1 MHEYIQKQCQFMGLR
16 EKLVSRQQPTA
27 EELTGVN
34 MAKFLS
40 DIENVAPIKSPY
52 NMQLS
57 ALQKTSQTLTEKASS
72 VVLQIEETWSTQ
84 GGNRSPET
92 QTGSTFKLT
101 EVILTRE

>member
-27 EELTGVN
+27 EELTGVK

-57 ALQKTSQTLTEKASS
+57 ALQKH
-72 VVLQIEETWSTQ
+72 
-84 GGNRSPET
+84 P
-92 QTGSTFKLT
+92 KL
-101 EVILTRE
+101 LPKKPPL